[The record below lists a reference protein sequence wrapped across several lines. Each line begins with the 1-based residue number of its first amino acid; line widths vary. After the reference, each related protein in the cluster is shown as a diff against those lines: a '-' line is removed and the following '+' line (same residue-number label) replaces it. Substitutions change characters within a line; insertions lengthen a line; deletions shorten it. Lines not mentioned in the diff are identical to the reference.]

1 MVISDKSP
9 IFQENAAELVAD
21 GEARLAAE
29 GPAPTGSARGDRL
42 LLLWVVAGS
51 LLAHGCLLL
60 AFVSFEHAPME
71 AERSKEIPV
80 ELVNEPLSTPPPQPP
95 PDAAAKPQAS
105 AAAPT
110 TEPKPAPGPP
120 EALPRKAEQVAT
132 PEPKPAQSKRFEK
145 AAPPAPAKTRS
156 GPSAQTHKENEQK
169 NAVEKASS
177 QPPERRGGDENAPPP
192 QVGLALPFDL
202 GPKIFRAVAVPLPT
216 EGGEEPMS
224 YKLIVFGM
232 LERAKHYP
240 EAALER
246 GAHGISVI
254 GFAID
259 AAGEVASV
267 SLLRSS
273 GDADL
278 DAESLAV
285 VGRAA
290 PFPAP
295 PAGAQR
301 VFAAEITFGK
311 NSAR

>member
-1 MVISDKSP
+1 MVISKKSH
-9 IFQENAAELVAD
+9 IFQDHAAELSAD

-29 GPAPTGSARGDRL
+29 EPAPTGLARRGDR

-60 AFVSFEHAPME
+60 ALASFEHAPME

-80 ELVNEPLSTPPPQPP
+80 ELVNEPPSTPPPQPP
-95 PDAAAKPQAS
+95 PDAAAKPQAP

-110 TEPKPAPGPP
+110 TEPKAAPGSS
-120 EALPRKAEQVAT
+120 EASPRKAEQAAT
-132 PEPKPAQSKRFEK
+132 PEPKPAQSKRSEK
-145 AAPPAPAKTRS
+145 TAPPALAKTRS
-156 GPSAQTHKENEQK
+156 ERSTPTHRENEQK

-177 QPPERRGGDENAPPP
+177 QPPERRGGNENALAP
-192 QVGLALPFDL
+192 QAGLALPFDL

-259 AAGEVASV
+259 AAGEVASL

-311 NSAR
+311 NGAR